1 MDEIRTTCPYCGVGC
16 GVLARREENGQVS
29 VRGDE
34 HHPANLGRLCV
45 KGAALGETTGLE
57 GRLLRP
63 ELEGEPVSWSR
74 ALTVAGSRL
83 RQIIE
88 QHGPQAVAFY
98 ASGQLLTEDY
108 YAANKLMKGFIGA
121 ANIDT
126 NSRLCMSSAV
136 TGYKRAFGADVVPC
150 SYEDVENSDLVV
162 LVGSN
167 AAWAHPVLY
176 QRLVQAKRDNPRMKV
191 VVIDPRRTATCDI
204 ADSHL
209 AVAPGSDGGLF
220 VGLLSAIAEAGALT
234 GDFRY
239 QAQALAAA
247 AAWDSAQ
254 VAEFCGLDMEQ
265 VAGFYRDFIAA
276 PRAITLYTMGI
287 NQSASGSDK
296 CNAIIN
302 VHLASGKYGRSGC
315 GPFSLTGQPNA
326 MGGREVGGL
335 ATMLAAHMNFE
346 PQDLHRLSRFWGSER
361 LAQTPGLTAVD
372 LFAAIGR
379 GEVKAV
385 WIMGTNPVVSLPDS
399 LAVSQALAGCPL
411 VIVSEVSARTDTAA
425 FAHIRFPAL
434 AWGEKNGTV
443 TNSERRISRQRSF
456 LPPPG
461 EAKADWWII
470 ARMAEQLGFGAAFAW
485 RHPHE
490 VFSEHAALS
499 GFENNGQR
507 AFDIGGLADLSREAW
522 DNLAPVRWPVSRSGS
537 GLDLQQGW
545 HGDGKLRMVPVTP
558 QATRA
563 ATDAFYPLI
572 LNSGRI
578 RDQWHTMT
586 RTGSVPRLM
595 QHIAEP
601 IVEIAPADARRLQL
615 REGELARIW
624 SRNGVMVAKTVVS
637 RGQRP
642 GSLFVPM
649 HWNNQF
655 ARRGRVNDLL
665 SAVTDPWSGQ
675 PESKQV
681 AVAIAPWRPAWHGE
695 LFCRQPV
702 PLPVAVH
709 WRRRAAL
716 AVNHLSLAGEHPPQ
730 GWLTDWCRQQEW
742 QIQTA
747 QAGAVWSLLA
757 WHEGRLMLGWWSN
770 PGEPQID
777 AGWIADAFHSPPQT
791 PEQRHALL
799 GGRKSG
805 ETAPAGRIVC
815 SCMSIGERAIG
826 EAIASGCRTVGE
838 LGKVLKCG
846 TNCGSCIPEL
856 KALLAEEQIRA

>member
-1 MDEIRTTCPYCGVGC
+1 
-16 GVLARREENGQVS
+16 
-29 VRGDE
+29 
-34 HHPANLGRLCV
+34 
-45 KGAALGETTGLE
+45 
-57 GRLLRP
+57 
-63 ELEGEPVSWSR
+63 
-74 ALTVAGSRL
+74 
-83 RQIIE
+83 
-88 QHGPQAVAFY
+88 
-98 ASGQLLTEDY
+98 
-108 YAANKLMKGFIGA
+108 
-121 ANIDT
+121 
-126 NSRLCMSSAV
+126 
-136 TGYKRAFGADVVPC
+136 
-150 SYEDVENSDLVV
+150 
-162 LVGSN
+162 
-167 AAWAHPVLY
+167 
-176 QRLVQAKRDNPRMKV
+176 
-191 VVIDPRRTATCDI
+191 
-204 ADSHL
+204 
-209 AVAPGSDGGLF
+209 
-220 VGLLSAIAEAGALT
+220 
-234 GDFRY
+234 
-239 QAQALAAA
+239 
-247 AAWDSAQ
+247 
-254 VAEFCGLDMEQ
+254 
-265 VAGFYRDFIAA
+265 
-276 PRAITLYTMGI
+276 
-287 NQSASGSDK
+287 
-296 CNAIIN
+296 
-302 VHLASGKYGRSGC
+302 
-315 GPFSLTGQPNA
+315 
-326 MGGREVGGL
+326 
-335 ATMLAAHMNFE
+335 
-346 PQDLHRLSRFWGSER
+346 
-361 LAQTPGLTAVD
+361 
-372 LFAAIGR
+372 
-379 GEVKAV
+379 
-385 WIMGTNPVVSLPDS
+385 
-399 LAVSQALAGCPL
+399 
-411 VIVSEVSARTDTAA
+411 
-425 FAHIRFPAL
+425 
-434 AWGEKNGTV
+434 
-443 TNSERRISRQRSF
+443 
-456 LPPPG
+456 
-461 EAKADWWII
+461 
-470 ARMAEQLGFGAAFAW
+470 
-485 RHPHE
+485 
-490 VFSEHAALS
+490 
-499 GFENNGQR
+499 
-507 AFDIGGLADLSREAW
+507 
-522 DNLAPVRWPVSRSGS
+522 
-537 GLDLQQGW
+537 
-545 HGDGKLRMVPVTP
+545 MVPVTP

-805 ETAPAGRIVC
+805 EAAPAGRIVC

>member
-1 MDEIRTTCPYCGVGC
+1 MVETRTTCPYCGVGC
-16 GVLARREENGQVS
+16 GVLVEVAENGQLK

-34 HHPANLGRLCV
+34 QHPANLGRLCV
-45 KGAALGETTGLE
+45 KGAALGETTGLA
-57 GRLLRP
+57 GRLLTP
-63 ELEGEPVSWSR
+63 ELDGEPVSWSQ
-74 ALTVAGSRL
+74 ALEAAGSRL
-83 RQIIE
+83 REIIA

-150 SYEDVENSDLVV
+150 SYEDVECSDLVV

-176 QRLVQAKRDNPRMKV
+176 QRLVQAKRDNPQMKV

-209 AVAPGSDGGLF
+209 ALAPGSDGGLF
-220 VGLLSAIAEAGALT
+220 VGLLNAIAGAGELT
-234 GDFRY
+234 GDFRDRP
-239 QAQALAAA
+239 QALAAA
-247 AAWDSAQ
+247 EAWTTAKVAA
-254 VAEFCGLDMEQ
+254 FCGLDEQQ
-265 VAGFYRDFIAA
+265 VAAFYHDFITA

-302 VHLASGKYGRSGC
+302 AHLASGKYGRAGC

-346 PQDLHRLSRFWGSER
+346 PEDLQRLSRFWGTER

-399 LAVSQALAGCPL
+399 HAVSQALAACPL
-411 VIVSEVSARTDTAA
+411 VMISDVTAGTDTAA

-470 ARMAEQLGFGAAFAW
+470 SRVAEQLGYGEAFAW
-485 RHPHE
+485 HHPHD

-507 AFDIGGLADLSREAW
+507 AFDIGGLAQLSREAW
-522 DNLAPVRWPVSRSGS
+522 DDLAPVRWPVSQHAS
-537 GLDLQQGW
+537 DLNIHQGW
-545 HGDGKLRMVPVTP
+545 HRDGRLRMVPVTP
-558 QATRA
+558 QGTRA
-563 ATDAFYPLI
+563 VTDAFYPLI

-601 IVEIAPADARRLQL
+601 LVEVAPTDAVRLQL
-615 REGELARIW
+615 YEGALARIR
-624 SRNGVMVAKTVVS
+624 SRHGVMVAKVS
-637 RGQRP
+637 VSNGQRP

-655 ARRGRVNDLL
+655 ARHGRVNNLL
-665 SAVTDPWSGQ
+665 AAVTDPWSGQ

-681 AVAIAPWRPAWHGE
+681 AVAIAPWQPAWQGE

-702 PLPVAVH
+702 LLPASIH
-709 WRRRAAL
+709 WRRRAAMG
-716 AVNHLSLAGEHPPQ
+716 VSHFSLAGEESPRR
-730 GWLTDWCRQQEW
+730 WLTDWCHQQGW
-742 QIQTA
+742 QMQIA
-747 QAGAVWSLLA
+747 DAGAVWNLLA
-757 WHEGRLMLGWWSN
+757 WHDGQLMLGWWSDIT
-770 PGEPQID
+770 EPTID
-777 AGWIADAFHSPPQT
+777 VAWIADAFNVPSPEPAL
-791 PEQRHALL
+791 RHALL
-799 GGRKSG
+799 GGKKG
-805 ETAPAGRIVC
+805 GDVLPPGRIVC
-815 SCMSIGERAIG
+815 SCFSVGERAIN
-826 EAIASGCRTVGE
+826 EAIASGCRTPGE
-838 LGKVLKCG
+838 LGKALKCG

-856 KALLAEEQIRA
+856 KALLALVKTPA